1 MKQIGES
8 PASAALA
15 QPIAKKRRDSDA
27 SAPVI
32 DDAGWATWLSFLTY
46 PQSPLDAHVEITDES
61 SPIWRMEKVTFS
73 AAYDSDRVTA
83 YLFLPKDD
91 PPPYQ
96 SVVFWPGAYAWFSP
110 TSDDGKGL
118 ADRERWD
125 YLVKDGRAVIYPIL
139 KGTFERKGNLLEGAQ
154 GLLEARDKL
163 WQSKDLTVMKVK
175 DISRTLDYLTTRS
188 DMDVE
193 RIALLGFSSGGY
205 QAPLPCAA
213 DPRFKVCLLV
223 CGGAPY
229 PEILGFAR
237 RVKIPVQMVNG
248 RYDSLLLY
256 DELQRPLFRALATP
270 DKHKRH
276 VVFETDHMLSGFERE
291 MMRVNLEWLDRYL
304 GSVR

>member
-1 MKQIGES
+1 
-8 PASAALA
+8 
-15 QPIAKKRRDSDA
+15 
-27 SAPVI
+27 
-32 DDAGWATWLSFLTY
+32 
-46 PQSPLDAHVEITDES
+46 
-61 SPIWRMEKVTFS
+61 MEKVTFS

-96 SVVFWPGAYAWFSP
+96 SVVFWPGAYAWFAP

-213 DPRFKVCLLV
+213 DHRFKVCLIV

-229 PEILGFAR
+229 PEILGFAQ

-248 RYDSLLLY
+248 RYDRIDRCSPGLLLGSGNVFREVLAQE
-256 DELQRPLFRALATP
+256 DFQREE
-270 DKHKRH
+270 DQG
-276 VVFETDHMLSGFERE
+276 ETNS
-291 MMRVNLEWLDRYL
+291 
-304 GSVR
+304 S